1 MKFYKRLNIR
11 NKLLFMFILQMVLPV
26 AVLSVFLLRNV
37 ENNMKSQALTL
48 SQDMLKI
55 LELRI
60 TDFADDTK
68 SVSQDLLYDL
78 EVYDVL
84 NDDQSDKLTFYN
96 NVNNLKNVLR
106 TLTLSNKDIQAV
118 SIFDLKGD
126 NYTYEISNGRLDL
139 MNYLPYETLL
149 ALAREAEGRPVWHID
164 FEKSQGNI
172 YLTRIINDID
182 TFNEVGLLIIQV
194 NMAPMKHEYEGLQSE
209 IFEEI
214 YLLDSEKR
222 LVFSSGDHDINTS
235 SIKISE
241 SSGVF
246 YEDGSKD
253 RMISYRKMNNPDWYI
268 VTAISKTNLLAE
280 VNRFTSI
287 AFLIFIPLAIVLSLF
302 TIFEGLHMVASIN
315 TIVSGMEEVSQ
326 GKKHVNIHVDRGD
339 EIGFLAESFNEM
351 TTEIENL
358 VENVY
363 EEQLTRKEVE
373 LKALQ
378 SQINPHFLYNT
389 LETINWHAQLKGA
402 PEISHMVTALSS
414 IMEATIGRDN
424 KLISLRDELKY
435 IENYISIMTYRYEG
449 RLKFNKTVDT
459 SLLNIKIP
467 RLILQPIVENAIN
480 HGIGQSVSKSEINIT
495 AKKSEDHIYIEICD
509 NGKGIA
515 EAELKA
521 LIERIN
527 KNQENNSIGLENV
540 NRRLKLFYGDNY
552 GVRIYSEE
560 NVYTKVVLDI
570 PEKRLNE
577 GDMYYV

>member
-1 MKFYKRLNIR
+1 ML
-11 NKLLFMFILQMVLPV
+11 LPV

-37 ENNMKSQALTL
+37 ENSMKSQALTL

-118 SIFDLKGD
+118 SIFDLKGN
-126 NYTYEISNGRLDL
+126 NYTYELSNGRLDL
-139 MNYLPYETLL
+139 MEYLPYDTLL
-149 ALAREAEGRPVWHID
+149 ALARSAEGRPVWHVD

-182 TFNEVGLLIIQV
+182 TFNEVGLLVIQV
-194 NMAPMKHEYEGLQSE
+194 NMAPMKNEYANLQSE

-214 YLLDSEKR
+214 YLLDPDKQ
-222 LVFSSGDHDINTS
+222 LVFSSEDHVMNTELINF
-235 SIKISE
+235 SE
-241 SSGVF
+241 RSGVF
-246 YEDGSKD
+246 YEDESKE
-253 RMISYRKMNNPDWYI
+253 RMISYRKISNPDWYI
-268 VTAISKTNLLAE
+268 VTAISKSALLDE
-280 VNRFTSI
+280 VNRFTTI
-287 AFLIFIPLAIVLSLF
+287 AFVIFIPLAIILSLF

-326 GKKHVNIHVDRGD
+326 GKKKVNIHVDRGD
-339 EIGFLAESFNEM
+339 EIGYLAESFNDM

-358 VENVY
+358 VENIY

-378 SQINPHFLYNT
+378 AQINPHFLYNT

-449 RLKFNKTVDT
+449 RLKFNKKVDP

-480 HGIGQSVSKSEINIT
+480 HGIGQSATKSEINVT
-495 AKKSEDHIYIEICD
+495 AEKDNGHILIEICD
-509 NGKGIA
+509 NGKGMSRV
-515 EAELKA
+515 ELDK
-521 LIERIN
+521 LMDKIN
-527 KNQENNSIGLENV
+527 NNHENKSIGLENV
-540 NRRLKLFYGDNY
+540 NRRLKLFYGEDY
-552 GVRIYSEE
+552 GIRIYSEE
-560 NVYTKVVLDI
+560 NVFTKVVLDI

-577 GDMYYV
+577 GDIYYV